1 MKSKVTG
8 SSVPKFKAIKE
19 SQVEDSPAI
28 PKVNPAKDF
37 KAYVRKV
44 GQPCVKKYQQ
54 NHPRQESVEPA
65 EEEEVKGR
73 QIQEVDPYARKD
85 KDPQSPFLM
94 SAEVIAKQ
102 KRDGK

>member
-54 NHPRQESVEPA
+54 NHPR
-65 EEEEVKGR
+65 
-73 QIQEVDPYARKD
+73 
-85 KDPQSPFLM
+85 
-94 SAEVIAKQ
+94 
-102 KRDGK
+102 

>member
-37 KAYVRKV
+37 KGYVRKV

-54 NHPRQESVEPA
+54 NHPR
-65 EEEEVKGR
+65 
-73 QIQEVDPYARKD
+73 
-85 KDPQSPFLM
+85 
-94 SAEVIAKQ
+94 
-102 KRDGK
+102 

>member
-1 MKSKVTG
+1 M
-8 SSVPKFKAIKE
+8 E
-19 SQVEDSPAI
+19 Q
-28 PKVNPAKDF
+28 
-37 KAYVRKV
+37 
-44 GQPCVKKYQQ
+44 
-54 NHPRQESVEPA
+54 A

-85 KDPQSPFLM
+85 KEPSSPFGM

>member
-1 MKSKVTG
+1 M
-8 SSVPKFKAIKE
+8 E
-19 SQVEDSPAI
+19 Q
-28 PKVNPAKDF
+28 
-37 KAYVRKV
+37 
-44 GQPCVKKYQQ
+44 
-54 NHPRQESVEPA
+54 A